1 MFTFLL
7 LLCLG
12 SLVAF
17 SLYLIG
23 MVIVV
28 LSKDNELPDYEDVIV

>member
-12 SLVAF
+12 GLVVF